1 VNGLAA
7 LELVG
12 RQDAMERLASW
23 VAGLGDGP
31 SSLSI
36 TGEAGIGKTTLWW
49 AAVEMARSRG
59 ATVLVARPVE
69 AELPLG
75 YAALADLLAAH
86 LPPLVARMPAAQS
99 EALASVLAVGERRA
113 APTESLVVGR
123 ATLTALQ
130 LLAEAAPVVLAI
142 DDAQWL
148 DRSSARVLAYVARRL
163 GDARCS
169 LLVVLRDEY
178 PDPLDLGTAL
188 DQRATELHLGGLSL
202 GAIAHVLRQRVDS
215 TLSRRKVARIHERA
229 AGNPFHALQLAR
241 VTDDDL
247 PETLEAGLR
256 QRLAEA
262 PAAARPVL
270 ETLAV
275 RGPLR
280 AIALGG
286 GDALDAAIAAGL
298 VVDDD
303 GTIRFDH
310 PLLAEAA
317 HRRIPPGRRRSLHA
331 DAAAAATTDQA
342 RARHLALAA
351 TGPDEQT
358 AEFLA
363 AVARTERMRGAPEAA
378 AELAAHARRIMPP
391 ELADAAARIALEEA
405 GYLFLAA
412 DEAGAAA
419 LVAGILAGPVRG
431 AVRVAA
437 LVQRALTSADAATAV
452 STLEAAVAEPHEDP
466 ILAARTLA
474 QLAWQRGAWL
484 GDVEA
489 ALPEAER
496 AVAMA
501 EMTNDDA
508 VLATALTTLALLLS
522 FARGVGAEPRFRR
535 ALELQRGTPI
545 EPGDHTPNLAFAH
558 ERWWRG
564 HFAEGEALLLADRQ
578 RALDHGDEG
587 MLMRLAIFQADLEAR
602 RGRWDEAERQIEA
615 GLIDAQDYW
624 RLTALIRRGVLR
636 ARRGAPGAIDDANE
650 LAGSPAPEDPYFA
663 AAAAHV
669 RGLVELGKGDV
680 ASAAHHLAQLPEVTA
695 ENPARAAEV
704 AAFIPGAVAALAAS
718 GDLARGRAITGLLER
733 RVAILEP
740 WGRAAIDYCHGVLDL
755 AAGDH
760 DGAARHLEAAVA
772 GFEDLGATWDLG
784 QALLGLG
791 MTRRRAGQR
800 SAAAKVLERAAS
812 IFTELGAG
820 PALRSTLDELGRARP
835 RPKHDDRL
843 TEAERRVARLAAD
856 GRTNREIAAALFTGT
871 TTVEAHLTRIYS
883 KLGLRSRTELARR
896 VSDGALALDG
906 DAPPDAPSNARPG

>member
-1 VNGLAA
+1 MNGSIGV
-7 LELVG
+7 ELVG
-12 RQDAMERLASW
+12 RQEAMERLESW
-23 VAGLGDGP
+23 VAGLAEGP
-31 SSLSI
+31 TGLRIS
-36 TGEAGIGKTTLWW
+36 GEAGIGKTTLWR
-49 AAVEMARSRG
+49 AATEMAHASG
-59 ATVLVARPVE
+59 AVVLIARPAE

-86 LPPLVARMPAAQS
+86 VQPLASRMPAAQS
-99 EALASVLAVGERRA
+99 EALASVLAIGERPA

-130 LLAEAAPVVLAI
+130 LLAGAAPVVVAI

-163 GDARCS
+163 EDARCS
-169 LLVVLRDEY
+169 FLVGLRDGHR
-178 PDPLDLGTAL
+178 DPLELGTAF
-188 DQRATELHLGGLSL
+188 DRGMTEIRLGGLSL
-202 GAIAHVLRQRVDS
+202 GAIAHVVRQRVDS
-215 TLSRRKVARIHERA
+215 TLSRRRVARIHERA

-241 VTDDDL
+241 VREDVL
-247 PETLEAGLR
+247 PETLAAGLR

-262 PAAARPVL
+262 PAAATPVL

-275 RGPLR
+275 RGPQS
-280 AIALGG
+280 AAALGA

-303 GTIRFDH
+303 GVIRFDH

-317 HRRIPPGRRRSLHA
+317 HRQIPPGRRRSLHA
-331 DAAAAATTDQA
+331 DAAAAATTDQE

-351 TGPDEQT
+351 TGPDEKT

-363 AVARTERMRGAPEAA
+363 GVARTERMRGAPEVA
-378 AELAAHARRIMPP
+378 AELVAQARRIMPP
-391 ELADAAARIALEEA
+391 ERVDAVAGLALEEA
-405 GYLFLAA
+405 RYLFLAA
-412 DEAGAAA
+412 DEASAAT
-419 LVAGILAGPVRG
+419 LVEGILAGPVRG
-431 AVRVAA
+431 AVRAAA
-437 LVQRALTSADAATAV
+437 LVQRALTSSDAATAV
-452 STLEAAVAEPHEDP
+452 STLEAAVAEPHDDP
-466 ILAARTLA
+466 ILAARALA

-522 FARGVGAEPRFRR
+522 STRGVGAEPRFRR

-564 HFAEGEALLLADRQ
+564 HFAEGEALLQADRQ
-578 RALDHGDEG
+578 RAIDHGDEG
-587 MLMRLAIFQADLEAR
+587 VLMRLAIFQADLEAR
-602 RGRWDEAERQIEA
+602 RGRWDEADRLIEA
-615 GLIDAQDYW
+615 GLVDAQDYW
-624 RLTALIRRGVLR
+624 RLTALIRRGLLR
-636 ARRGAPGAIDDANE
+636 ARPGLPGALADADE
-650 LAGSPAPEDPYFA
+650 LAGSPAGEDPYFA
-663 AAAAHV
+663 AAAAQI
-669 RGLVELGKGDV
+669 RGIVELGRGDV
-680 ASAAHHLAQLPEVTA
+680 ASAAPLLASLPEVTA
-695 ENPARAAEV
+695 ENPARAAE
-704 AAFIPGAVAALAAS
+704 AAVFIPVAVAALAAS
-718 GDLARGRAITGLLER
+718 GDVARGRALAALLER
-733 RVAILEP
+733 RSAILEP

-755 AAGDH
+755 AGGDH
-760 DGAARHLEAAVA
+760 DEAARHLEAAVA
-772 GFEDLGATWDLG
+772 GFEDLGASWDLG

-791 MTRRRAGQR
+791 MTLRRAGQR
-800 SAAAKVLERAAS
+800 SAAARVLERAAS
-812 IFTELGAG
+812 IFRELGAQ
-820 PALRSTLDELGRARP
+820 PALRSALDELGRARP

-843 TEAERRVARLAAD
+843 TDAERRVALLAAA
-856 GRTNREIAAALFTGT
+856 GRTNREIAAELFTGT

-896 VSDGALALDG
+896 VSDGTVALDG
-906 DAPPDAPSNARPG
+906 EAPTDPPPSATSG